1 MLPSKMPSWLWM
13 LTSRMLMLKSPLT
26 TFARSSRMP
35 MRSMPRSSMVTRY
48 DMALCCDH
56 LISSLTM
63 FLPNC
68 AASLSSSSQLALC
81 TMMLPVAGSRY
92 PTTLSPGIGLQHS
105 AISNW
110 GSAAGSFS
118 GAVSPG
124 AVASSPSSSSF
135 LLMNS
140 VQNLRILL
148 LELTF
153 RTFSRLSR
161 LTIPAPILLY
171 SSSLLLLS

>member
-26 TFARSSRMP
+26 TFARQLDGDQVRHGLVLRP
-35 MRSMPRSSMVTRY
+35 FDFVLDDVLAELRCEPVQLVAVGFVY
-48 DMALCCDH
+48 DDVARRRVAVPHDLVSGDRLAAFGDFELGFCRR
-56 LISSLTM
+56 
-63 FLPNC
+63 FLFRGGF
-68 AASLSSSSQLALC
+68 ARGGRV
-81 TMMLPVAGSRY
+81 VA
-92 PTTLSPGIGLQHS
+92 
-105 AISNW
+105 
-110 GSAAGSFS
+110 
-118 GAVSPG
+118 V
-124 AVASSPSSSSF
+124 